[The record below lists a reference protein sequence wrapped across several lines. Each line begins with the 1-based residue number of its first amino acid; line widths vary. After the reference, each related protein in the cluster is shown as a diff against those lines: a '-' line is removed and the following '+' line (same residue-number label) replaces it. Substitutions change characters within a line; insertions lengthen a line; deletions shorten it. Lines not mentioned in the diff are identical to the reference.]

1 VSPQP
6 VDLLV
11 GALLVT
17 VIAVAVDPNLAQQT
31 ANVIAVIALAVVVIG
46 VAVWREI
53 QRLLIERVAT
63 GLQPRRAR
71 AWRPS

>member
-17 VIAVAVDPNLAQQT
+17 VIAVAVDANLAQQT

-53 QRLLIERVAT
+53 QRPAD
-63 GLQPRRAR
+63 
-71 AWRPS
+71 

>member
-11 GALLVT
+11 GALFVT
-17 VIAVAVDPNLAQQT
+17 VIAVAVDANLAQQT
-31 ANVIAVIALAVVVIG
+31 ANVITVIALAVVVIG

-53 QRLLIERVAT
+53 QRPAD
-63 GLQPRRAR
+63 
-71 AWRPS
+71 